1 MRGPSTTF
9 DGNWIGSSG
18 GCAIMVDG
26 LVLERSPRHRDS
38 DELIALAAKTLGN
51 PTRIDRHLE
60 GLRCRTLRGEVRGSI
75 SALPHFPR
83 IMEEHAAGLAEKFR
97 FCRTAGHS
105 AMPQPRVDSSCIK
118 LARLVETANRYPR
131 MSASLLSRLRDRT
144 VRRPGPACVPAG

>member
-26 LVLERSPRHRDS
+26 LVLERSPRRRDS

-51 PTRIDRHLE
+51 PTGIDRHLE
-60 GLRCRTLRGEVRGSI
+60 GLRCRTPRGEVRWSI

-83 IMEEHAAGLAEKFR
+83 IMEEYAAGLAERLKINR
-97 FCRTAGHS
+97 ESCSSLSKIWYCRK
-105 AMPQPRVDSSCIK
+105 C
-118 LARLVETANRYPR
+118 
-131 MSASLLSRLRDRT
+131 
-144 VRRPGPACVPAG
+144 